1 MVDLENENGPEDSV
15 DIEPEQPVKRHW
27 ATERADLQRQLHE
40 AQTALELAQSQVSN
54 MKATN
59 SVSQGLAASVI
70 QNWPGVDYTLPYI
83 FVKMSVKDAT
93 GNKVPANGEFSR
105 NSRDETGQIFTFRQG
120 ICVTNSIKEIRFM
133 LSARSGWV
141 SKQYQP
147 QGN

>member
-1 MVDLENENGPEDSV
+1 MQDARMVQVQIINHRGVEMVDLENENGPEDSV

-70 QNWPGVDYTLPYI
+70 QNWPGVDYTLP
-83 FVKMSVKDAT
+83 
-93 GNKVPANGEFSR
+93 
-105 NSRDETGQIFTFRQG
+105 
-120 ICVTNSIKEIRFM
+120 
-133 LSARSGWV
+133 
-141 SKQYQP
+141 
-147 QGN
+147 